1 MRFKPPSHSG
11 EGSPLP
17 WVCGK
22 KTPLNILSRSRHIQQ
37 TSVSARRIRILLL
50 KRFLQ
55 NWLITLLFLLD
66 PFIESIPCHGPNPV
80 IGPDSYKRREDID
93 KYFQVRREIQL
104 ATVGNT
110 IWLGGQKAS
119 CCLLDITPELFTGPA
134 CTVVSMVCL
143 LGCIKKKSHF
153 DFEIF
158 LISKYLGKEGKW

>member
-1 MRFKPPSHSG
+1 MRFKPPSHLG

-50 KRFLQ
+50 KRFLR

-110 IWLGGQKAS
+110 IWLGGQKYNRALPVLPIFAS
-119 CCLLDITPELFTGPA
+119 SLFLAHKIGL
-134 CTVVSMVCL
+134 CHVN
-143 LGCIKKKSHF
+143 
-153 DFEIF
+153 
-158 LISKYLGKEGKW
+158 KYLLPKIQFFCKGLL